1 MGVPVMTNPSTAS
14 APIPPL
20 AGPHVNPA
28 SVLAAVGNTPMIELT
43 RIAAEVAPVR
53 IMAKAEWFNP
63 GGSVKDRAA
72 LNMLLDG
79 EARGALT
86 REKIILDATSGN
98 TGIAYAMFG
107 AAMGYR
113 VRLALPRNA
122 GQFHQKILRGY
133 GAELVLSD
141 PTKGSDGAI
150 EEAMRLYDE
159 DPQSYFY
166 PDQYR
171 NDANWQAHVK
181 STAPEIIQ
189 QTGGAVTHFVA
200 GLGTSGTFTGT
211 GRALREHNPDVR
223 LISVQPDSPMHG
235 LEGWKHM
242 ETSIQP
248 AFYDPALADENVEVR
263 TEDAQD
269 MMVRLAGEE
278 GLLVSPSAGAAVWAA
293 LHVARD
299 LREGLVA
306 TVLAD
311 NAMKYLDMHF

>member
-1 MGVPVMTNPSTAS
+1 M
-14 APIPPL
+14 
-20 AGPHVNPA
+20 
-28 SVLAAVGNTPMIELT
+28 
-43 RIAAEVAPVR
+43 
-53 IMAKAEWFNP
+53 
-63 GGSVKDRAA
+63 
-72 LNMLLDG
+72 
-79 EARGALT
+79 
-86 REKIILDATSGN
+86 
-98 TGIAYAMFG
+98 
-107 AAMGYR
+107 
-113 VRLALPRNA
+113 
-122 GQFHQKILRGY
+122 
-133 GAELVLSD
+133 
-141 PTKGSDGAI
+141 
-150 EEAMRLYDE
+150 
-159 DPQSYFY
+159 
-166 PDQYR
+166 
-171 NDANWQAHVK
+171 
-181 STAPEIIQ
+181 
-189 QTGGAVTHFVA
+189 A

-211 GRALREHNPDVR
+211 GRALREHYPNVR

-269 MMVRLAGEE
+269 MMVRLAAEE

>member
-1 MGVPVMTNPSTAS
+1 MTDESTVS
-14 APIPPL
+14 AEGTPL
-20 AGPHVNPA
+20 AGASVDPA
-28 SVLAAVGNTPMIELT
+28 SVLAAVGNTPMFTLT

-79 EARGALT
+79 RQRGALT
-86 REKIILDATSGN
+86 PGKVILDATSGN

-113 VRLALPRNA
+113 VKLALPRNA
-122 GQFHQKILRGY
+122 GPFHKKMLRGY
-133 GAELVLSD
+133 GAELVLTD
-141 PTKGSDGAI
+141 PQKGSDGAI
-150 EEAMRLYDE
+150 EEAMRLYE
-159 DPQSYFY
+159 TDPKAYFY

-181 STAPEIIQ
+181 STGPEIIR
-189 QTGGAVTHFVA
+189 QTRGQVTHFVA

-211 GRALREHNPDVR
+211 GRALRKHNPQVR
-223 LISVQPDSPMHG
+223 LVSVQPDSPMHG

-248 AFYDPALADENVEVR
+248 AFYDPGMADENLLVR
-263 TEDAQD
+263 TEDAQA
-269 MMVRLAGEE
+269 MMVRLAAEE
-278 GLLVSPSAGAAVWAA
+278 GLLVSPSAAAAVCAA
-293 LHVARD
+293 LQVARD
-299 LREGLVA
+299 LDEGLVA
-306 TVLAD
+306 TVMAD